1 MPASAQIIGRLF
13 TGLFFEIIYAPV
25 WWYSAGLAWFVG
37 RVGASIKETSISAG
51 LGIWVKNLFVPM
63 YGQYDVWGRI
73 MSFFVR
79 FTNIIVRSLWV
90 GLWVALCFVAI
101 CVWVALPPALFFI
114 FISSLIRR
122 AYV

>member
-1 MPASAQIIGRLF
+1 MPSQATIIGRLF
-13 TGLFFEIIYAPV
+13 AGLFFEIIYAPV
-25 WWYSAGLAWFVG
+25 WWYSRGLIWFIG
-37 RVGASIKETSISAG
+37 RIVESIKDTSISAG

-63 YGQYDVWGRI
+63 YGQYDAWGRI

-90 GLWVALCFVAI
+90 GLWAALCLAAI
-101 CVWVALPPALFFI
+101 CVWVALPPVLFFI
-114 FISSLIRR
+114 FMSSLIRR